1 MNFNEYF
8 KQKQSKF
15 VDIEQLPL
23 TKSVT
28 AFIQF
33 DCICALEP
41 GWAARLAG
49 QLRGDKKMSGD
60 REMSQ
65 ISQFYIEKWKP
76 MGEQTITFKKCSNT
90 IEQ

>member
-33 DCICALEP
+33 DCICAPEP
-41 GWAARLAG
+41 GWSVERRQEDVRRQKNVTDIPVLHQEVETNGRANNY
-49 QLRGDKKMSGD
+49 
-60 REMSQ
+60 
-65 ISQFYIEKWKP
+65 F
-76 MGEQTITFKKCSNT
+76 
-90 IEQ
+90 

>member
-33 DCICALEP
+33 DCICAPEP
-41 GWAARLAG
+41 GWAGWAG
-49 QLRGDKKMSGD
+49 WSVERRQEDVRRQRNVTDIPVLHQEVETNGRANNY
-60 REMSQ
+60 
-65 ISQFYIEKWKP
+65 F
-76 MGEQTITFKKCSNT
+76 
-90 IEQ
+90 